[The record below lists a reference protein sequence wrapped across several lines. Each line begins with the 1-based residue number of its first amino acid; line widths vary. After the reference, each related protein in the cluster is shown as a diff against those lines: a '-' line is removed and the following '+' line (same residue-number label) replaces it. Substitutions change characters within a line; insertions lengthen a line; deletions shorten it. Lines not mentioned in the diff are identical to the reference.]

1 MWIHSLHVIPH
12 DVCVSGV
19 SHVTEVALA
28 GRLHSLACWSASGS
42 SRGGCTAC
50 VAPAEAPW
58 AGADWAPSPAS
69 PMSTV
74 GPANTDLPLLHLI
87 SATRSRIDFPTILA
101 SLSWKNPDSTYRGE
115 ECRKKSIFRV
125 NVLEEEERKQERD
138 GRREQEREEME
149 NLF

>member
-28 GRLHSLACWSASGS
+28 GRLHSLVCWSASGS
-42 SRGGCTAC
+42 LGSIKGGCPAC
-50 VAPAEAPW
+50 VAPAEVPW
-58 AGADWAPSPAS
+58 ARVAWALSPAS
-69 PMSTV
+69 PWFTGVLADTV
-74 GPANTDLPLLHLI
+74 LSRLHLI

-125 NVLEEEERKQERD
+125 NVLEEERKQERA
-138 GRREQEREEME
+138 RKREGERIIS
-149 NLF
+149 